1 MFFSVLSGFLSRAG
15 YICVRERKCV
25 FVMPRTGWGVTLHM
39 ADPLLPPSPGP
50 AHRKKQVVRRKI
62 TLLCCCC
69 LLHQLGLF
77 GCLLFICT
85 HPVILPSLF
94 IFPVWSSSR
103 RSRII
108 PQSVIFYFP
117 FSSLWGKGVK
127 RRGGKTLRRLIG
139 SSIVGVKRGEIAS

>member
-1 MFFSVLSGFLSRAG
+1 MFFFCFKR
-15 YICVRERKCV
+15 V
-25 FVMPRTGWGVTLHM
+25 FVKSRIYMCAWEKVCLSCQGQDEGVTLHM

-69 LLHQLGLF
+69 LFHQLGLF